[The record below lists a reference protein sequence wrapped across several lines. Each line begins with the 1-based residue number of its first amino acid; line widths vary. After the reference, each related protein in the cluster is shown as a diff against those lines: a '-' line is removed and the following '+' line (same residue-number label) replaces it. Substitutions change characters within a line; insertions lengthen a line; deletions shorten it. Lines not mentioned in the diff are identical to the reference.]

1 MDRHEPYIGDGTPP
15 PIREHQPERTLLV
28 PIVIAA
34 VVLGTAVAAAWY
46 FWWRD
51 ATAPAIET
59 QRAAV
64 PATPSLPLAQ
74 APRNP
79 IDSPP
84 ADQPLPALKES
95 DGPVAAALSAIVGLD
110 TFGRLFVSENLV
122 RNIVATVDNLPR
134 ESVASRLN
142 PVKPVGGTVVTKGKD
157 ATLAIAPE
165 NAARYLPLVRLA
177 QSLDAKRV
185 AALYLRFY
193 PLFQQAYEDLGYPGR
208 YFNDRLVEAI
218 DDMLAAP
225 EIDKPIALVVPH
237 VLYEYADPEL
247 ESLSAG
253 RKIMIRVGRGNEAIL
268 KAKLRE
274 LRQEIV
280 AGAPQR

>member
-1 MDRHEPYIGDGTPP
+1 MRASRVVIAIVVLLALAGAAFWWWQRSTPP
-15 PIREHQPERTLLV
+15 PPPPPPEAKV
-28 PIVIAA
+28 EAPPA
-34 VVLGTAVAAAWY
+34 
-46 FWWRD
+46 
-51 ATAPAIET
+51 APAGPKFP
-59 QRAAV
+59 V
-64 PATPSLPLAQ
+64 TPDTSA
-74 APRNP
+74 
-79 IDSPP
+79 
-84 ADQPLPALKES
+84 PLPALNAS
-95 DGPVAAALSAIVGLD
+95 DPAMGEALSGLIGAQAVER
-110 TFGRLFVSENLV
+110 FLNLDGIV

-142 PVKPVGGTVVTKGKD
+142 PVKPVGGAFVTRGKD
-157 ATLAIAPE
+157 ATLTTAPE

-185 AALYLRFY
+185 AALYVRFY
-193 PLFQQAYEDLGYPGR
+193 PLFQEAYEDLGYPGR

>member
-1 MDRHEPYIGDGTPP
+1 FWWWQRSTPP
-15 PIREHQPERTLLV
+15 PPPPPPEAKV
-28 PIVIAA
+28 EA
-34 VVLGTAVAAAWY
+34 
-46 FWWRD
+46 
-51 ATAPAIET
+51 
-59 QRAAV
+59 
-64 PATPSLPLAQ
+64 
-74 APRNP
+74 
-79 IDSPP
+79 PP
-84 ADQPLPALKES
+84 AAPTGPKFPVTPDTSAPLPALNAS
-95 DGPVAAALSAIVGLD
+95 DPAMNEALSGLIGPQAVER
-110 TFGRLFVSENLV
+110 FLNLDGIV

-134 ESVASRLN
+134 ETVASRLN
-142 PVKPVGGTVVTKGKD
+142 PVKPVGGAMVTKGKE
-157 ATLAIAPE
+157 ATLTIAPE

-185 AALYLRFY
+185 TALYFRFY

-218 DDMLAAP
+218 DDLLAAP

-274 LRQEIV
+274 LRQEIA
-280 AGAPQR
+280 AGAPPR

>member
-1 MDRHEPYIGDGTPP
+1 MRAARVIVAVVVVLALAGAAFWWWQRSGQPP
-15 PIREHQPERTLLV
+15 PPPPETKV
-28 PIVIAA
+28 EAPAA
-34 VVLGTAVAAAWY
+34 PAGPKYPVTP
-46 FWWRD
+46 D
-51 ATAPAIET
+51 TTAPLPTLNESD
-59 QRAAV
+59 
-64 PATPSLPLAQ
+64 PAMNEALSGLIGAQ
-74 APRNP
+74 AVQRFLN
-79 IDSPP
+79 I
-84 ADQPLPALKES
+84 E
-95 DGPVAAALSAIVGLD
+95 GI
-110 TFGRLFVSENLV
+110 V

-142 PVKPVGGTVVTKGKD
+142 PVKPVGGTFVTHGKD
-157 ATLAIAPE
+157 AQLTIAPE

-218 DDMLAAP
+218 DDMLDAP
-225 EIDKPIALVVPH
+225 EPDKPVALVVPH

-253 RKIMIRVGRGNEAIL
+253 QKIMIRVGRGNEAIL

-274 LRQEIV
+274 LREEIV
-280 AGAPQR
+280 AGAPKR

>member
-1 MDRHEPYIGDGTPP
+1 
-15 PIREHQPERTLLV
+15 
-28 PIVIAA
+28 
-34 VVLGTAVAAAWY
+34 
-46 FWWRD
+46 
-51 ATAPAIET
+51 
-59 QRAAV
+59 
-64 PATPSLPLAQ
+64 
-74 APRNP
+74 
-79 IDSPP
+79 
-84 ADQPLPALKES
+84 
-95 DGPVAAALSAIVGLD
+95 
-110 TFGRLFVSENLV
+110 
-122 RNIVATVDNLPR
+122 
-134 ESVASRLN
+134 
-142 PVKPVGGTVVTKGKD
+142 
-157 ATLAIAPE
+157 
-165 NAARYLPLVRLA
+165 VRLA

-237 VLYEYADPEL
+237 VLYEFADPEL

>member
-1 MDRHEPYIGDGTPP
+1 MRAGRVVIAIVAVLALAGAAFWWWQRSTPP
-15 PIREHQPERTLLV
+15 PPPPPQAKV
-28 PIVIAA
+28 
-34 VVLGTAVAAAWY
+34 
-46 FWWRD
+46 
-51 ATAPAIET
+51 ET
-59 QRAAV
+59 
-64 PATPSLPLAQ
+64 
-74 APRNP
+74 
-79 IDSPP
+79 PP
-84 ADQPLPALKES
+84 AAPTGPKYPVTPDTTAPLPALNAS
-95 DGPVAAALSAIVGLD
+95 DPAMNDALSDLVGAQAVQRFLNVD
-110 TFGRLFVSENLV
+110 GIV

-157 ATLAIAPE
+157 ATLTIAPE

-237 VLYEYADPEL
+237 VLYEFADPEL

>member
-1 MDRHEPYIGDGTPP
+1 MRAGRVVIAIVAVLALAGAAFWWWQRSTPP
-15 PIREHQPERTLLV
+15 PPPPPQAKV
-28 PIVIAA
+28 
-34 VVLGTAVAAAWY
+34 
-46 FWWRD
+46 
-51 ATAPAIET
+51 ET
-59 QRAAV
+59 
-64 PATPSLPLAQ
+64 
-74 APRNP
+74 
-79 IDSPP
+79 PP
-84 ADQPLPALKES
+84 AAPTGPKYPVTPDTTAPLPALNAS
-95 DGPVAAALSAIVGLD
+95 DPAMNDALSDLVGAQAVQRFLNVD
-110 TFGRLFVSENLV
+110 GIV

-157 ATLAIAPE
+157 ATLTIAPE

>member
-1 MDRHEPYIGDGTPP
+1 MRAGRVVIAIVAVLALAGAAFWWWQRSTPP
-15 PIREHQPERTLLV
+15 PPPPEARV
-28 PIVIAA
+28 
-34 VVLGTAVAAAWY
+34 
-46 FWWRD
+46 
-51 ATAPAIET
+51 ET
-59 QRAAV
+59 
-64 PATPSLPLAQ
+64 
-74 APRNP
+74 
-79 IDSPP
+79 PP
-84 ADQPLPALKES
+84 AAPTGPKYPVTPDTTAPLPALNAS
-95 DGPVAAALSAIVGLD
+95 DPAMNDALSDLVGAQAVQRFLNVD
-110 TFGRLFVSENLV
+110 GIV

-157 ATLAIAPE
+157 ATLTIAPE

-193 PLFQQAYEDLGYPGR
+193 PLFQQAYEDLGYPVR

-225 EIDKPIALVVPH
+225 EIDKPVALVVPH

-253 RKIMIRVGRGNEAIL
+253 RKIMIRVGRGNETIL

-274 LRQEIV
+274 LRKEIV

>member
-1 MDRHEPYIGDGTPP
+1 MRAARVVIAIVVVLVLAGAAFWWWQRSTPP
-15 PIREHQPERTLLV
+15 PPPPPPQARV
-28 PIVIAA
+28 
-34 VVLGTAVAAAWY
+34 
-46 FWWRD
+46 
-51 ATAPAIET
+51 ET
-59 QRAAV
+59 
-64 PATPSLPLAQ
+64 
-74 APRNP
+74 
-79 IDSPP
+79 PP
-84 ADQPLPALKES
+84 AAPTGPKFPVTPDTSAPLPALNAS
-95 DGPVAAALSAIVGLD
+95 DPAMGEALSGLMGAQAVER
-110 TFGRLFVSENLV
+110 FLNLDGIV

-142 PVKPVGGTVVTKGKD
+142 PVKPVGGTMVTKGKD
-157 ATLAIAPE
+157 ATLTIAPE

-185 AALYLRFY
+185 TALYLRFY

-208 YFNDRLVEAI
+208 YFNDRLVQAI